1 MHNKMLHSNIQ
12 IWQKKVARKIQEAT
26 KVLKN
31 RREKVLHARPNL
43 LSWPQNGPRALPRR
57 FTDANGKN
65 RGRAVPVR
73 GDALRA
79 KERAFSPRGRLSR
92 DPRASG
98 GERRGTS
105 PDRKGP
111 PAVLPL
117 FRGNRYG
124 FTTFSGVPFKNA
136 LILFTVQS
144 MIRWRLP

>member
-1 MHNKMLHSNIQ
+1 M
-12 IWQKKVARKIQEAT
+12 
-26 KVLKN
+26 
-31 RREKVLHARPNL
+31 HARPE
-43 LSWPQNGPRALPRR
+43 PAIAAQNGLRALPRR
-57 FTDANGKN
+57 SLDAGGKN
-65 RGRAVPVR
+65 RGRAVPAR

-79 KERAFSPRGRLSR
+79 EERAFSPRGRLSR
-92 DPRASG
+92 DPWASG

-111 PAVLPL
+111 PAVLLL